1 MHRLRSIV
9 AAFAASSCVASA
21 SVALADEPWVDADPE
36 GPPSRLA
43 LDDFGFTGGA
53 EYRAQL
59 TYVNPLSLNSINER
73 RIGFIEHRLR
83 LDGGIDYDDKIRI
96 VTSIDVLDGVLW
108 GDNGTQGTL
117 PEPENGTSVNAKNPN
132 EAVPCITYKGGVDG
146 NPLAANDYGFGLCEG
161 DVFKVRRL
169 YGDVVTP
176 VGLLRIGR
184 QPFNAGNSIQG
195 VPGDGRFNRFG
206 IARTGS
212 YVDRVLF
219 GTKPLEALKPKEERD
234 LGMDSGFFVI
244 ALYDH
249 LVSDDLR
256 LFADDERQVGGAV
269 MFKAKDYPIG
279 RDLEL
284 LGYFVERWSDEFGTQ
299 VSIFGGRA
307 ISRFG
312 PFYVGLEG
320 AANVGSTREVSEA
333 YKAIN
338 NDPVVDQGIMQVGAR
353 AVARFD
359 WPEVQHGMPREPG
372 LSGYLEVDYASGD
385 SDPQARTDLTQ
396 MTWAPDMNV
405 GLLMFEHILR
415 FQSARAGAAATEV
428 LRRLGAK
435 SFPVDSI
442 DTRGSFTNAFAV
454 FPQMDF
460 RPHRDVLFR
469 TGVLLAWAPA
479 PVVDPVASLLAR
491 DGIQIEDD
499 LVNFAGG
506 EPGQFYGAEIDLRA
520 QWRFL
525 EHFALDL
532 EGAILFPGD
541 AFQDKNGDAA
551 RSVLVQGRTS
561 FYF

>member
-1 MHRLRSIV
+1 MLRLRSIV
-9 AAFAASSCVASA
+9 AAVAASLALSSA
-21 SVALADEPWVDADPE
+21 SVALADEPWIDADPG
-36 GPPSRLA
+36 GPPERHA
-43 LDDFGFTGGA
+43 VDDFGFVGAA

-59 TYVNPLSLNSINER
+59 TYVNPLSLNTVTDR
-73 RIGFIEHRLR
+73 RIGYIDHRLR
-83 LDGGIDYDDKIRI
+83 LDGGIDYDDKVRI
-96 VTSIDVLDGVLW
+96 YASVDVLDGVLW
-108 GDNGTQGTL
+108 GDNGTQGGL
-117 PEPENGTSVNAKNPN
+117 PEPENGTTVNAKNPN
-132 EAVPCITYKGGVDG
+132 EAVPCIVYKGGVEG
-146 NPLAANDYGFGLCEG
+146 NPLAADGYGYGLCEG
-161 DVFKVRRL
+161 ETFRFRRL
-169 YGDVVTP
+169 YGDIVTP

-206 IARTGS
+206 IAHQGS

-219 GTKPLEALKPKEERD
+219 GTKPLEALKPKEQRS
-234 LGMDSGFFVI
+234 LSMDEGFFVA

-249 LVSDDLR
+249 LVSDELR

-269 MFKAKDYPIG
+269 FFKAKDYPIG

-284 LGYFVERWSDEFGTQ
+284 LGYFVERWSDEFGTT

-307 ISRFG
+307 ISKFG
-312 PFYVGLEG
+312 PVYVGLEG

-338 NDPVVDQGIMQVGAR
+338 NDPVVDQTILQAGAR

-359 WPEVQHGMPREPG
+359 WPEVAHGMPREPG
-372 LSGYLEVDYASGD
+372 ISAYMEVDFATGD
-385 SDPQARTDLTQ
+385 DDPQARTDLTQ

-405 GLLMFEHILR
+405 GLLMFEHILH

-442 DTRGSFTNAFAV
+442 DTRGSFTNAFAL
-454 FPQMDF
+454 FPQFDF
-460 RPHRDVLFR
+460 RPHEDIFFRIGALF
-469 TGVLLAWAPA
+469 AWAPA

-491 DGIQIEDD
+491 DGVEIEDD

-506 EPGQFYGAEIDLRA
+506 KPGQFYGAEIDFRA

-525 EHFALDL
+525 EHFAFDL
-532 EGAILFPGD
+532 ESAILFPGD

-551 RSVLVQGRTS
+551 RSVLMQGRTT
-561 FYF
+561 FFF